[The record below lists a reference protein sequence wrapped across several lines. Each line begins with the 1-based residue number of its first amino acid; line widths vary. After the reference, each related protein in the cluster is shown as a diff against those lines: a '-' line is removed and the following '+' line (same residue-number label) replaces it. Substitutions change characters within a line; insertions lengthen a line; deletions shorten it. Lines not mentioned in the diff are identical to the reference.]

1 MGSMTVSLKEVKA
14 RPAEIMEAKMLNQL
28 EKYKYK
34 CKVIVSFTLPDISVV
49 FTTINHFWTWSS
61 LFPGDHQPLTI

>member
-14 RPAEIMEAKMLNQL
+14 RPAEIMEAKILNQL
-28 EKYKYK
+28 EKYKF
-34 CKVIVSFTLPDISVV
+34 KVIVSFTVSDISVV
-49 FTTINHFWTWSS
+49 FTTINPFRMWSS